1 MHRIT
6 VVLHVP
12 VDDDHLL
19 IQLNNFHLLRLT
31 NTENLDMEP
40 FPVYCNRFVLLKV
53 EEKFY
58 KLIVIHT
65 IIHTIYEFIKCNPNL
80 FYLPWNQKNT
90 MELQNQNHILQNI
103 HNGKFQYKLLPTIQG
118 TIVELDNVLVK

>member
-19 IQLNNFHLLRLT
+19 IQLNNFHLLHLT

-58 KLIVIHT
+58 KLIIIHT
-65 IIHTIYEFIKCNPNL
+65 IIHIIYEFIKCNPNL

-103 HNGKFQYKLLPTIQG
+103 HNEKFQYKLLPTIQG
-118 TIVELDNVLVK
+118 IIVELDNVLVK